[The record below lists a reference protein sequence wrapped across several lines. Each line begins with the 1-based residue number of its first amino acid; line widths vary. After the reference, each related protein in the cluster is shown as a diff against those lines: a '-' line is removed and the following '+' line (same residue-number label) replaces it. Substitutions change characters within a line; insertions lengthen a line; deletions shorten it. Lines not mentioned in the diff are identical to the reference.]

1 MENLSGPVI
10 HLAMSVNISSLE
22 TLALNILKNS
32 YSKKIAEGVDVPEL
46 DPCSSCNQE
55 LFLYEIKNP
64 ITILI
69 CGHIYH
75 RDCIEKSIK
84 KRSICPRPDCKK
96 EIEETKSR
104 DSISSTVDATPGS
117 QNTNDLM
124 DISPTLYSDLHFP
137 NLSQYK
143 YSSLPEK

>member
-64 ITILI
+64 ITIFI

-75 RDCIEKSIK
+75 RDCIENSIK
-84 KRSICPRPDCKK
+84 KHSMCPRLYCKK
-96 EIEETKSR
+96 EIKTMVES
-104 DSISSTVDATPGS
+104 TPGS
-117 QNTNDLM
+117 LYTTDPM
-124 DISPTLYSDLHFP
+124 IISPDFTIF
-137 NLSQYK
+137 
-143 YSSLPEK
+143 